1 VGFPDAV
8 AALHG
13 DDRSVGGNHGAAVD
27 LDELTVRWQWAL
39 DAGGRALEAATPE
52 LQPGLLGRHRYVL
65 QQDRAEA
72 AGLLTRV
79 AVAEQTGLR
88 PWLAPVQVTTHH
100 LGLPP
105 GTEACLFDLDGVLTD
120 SNVLHALAWGHV
132 LDDVLLRVAQE
143 TGRHFVPFDPV
154 EDYRT
159 HLDGRPRVEGVQSF
173 LASRGLRLPAGAP
186 EDPADAWTV
195 HGVAT
200 HKGEALERL
209 IHRRGVSGLPGARS
223 YLLAAAFGH
232 LRRGVVS
239 ASTTTLP
246 MLELAQLATLV
257 ETRVDADVMATEQLR
272 SRPAPDLLLAACDR
286 LEVSPER
293 TVTLTHSAAG
303 IAAAR
308 VGGLTAIGV
317 ATEEQAA
324 LLEGLGASR
333 VVPSLGALLDPRL
346 DAGLNGHA
354 TRFPVLVSR

>member
-1 VGFPDAV
+1 MPFRPPTATIQAVGT
-8 AALHG
+8 
-13 DDRSVGGNHGAAVD
+13 NHGAAVD

-39 DAGGRALEAATPE
+39 DAGGRALEAATAE
-52 LQPGLLGRHRYVL
+52 LQPARLGRHRSLL
-65 QQDRAEA
+65 QQERAEA

-79 AVAEQTGLR
+79 AATEHTGLR
-88 PWLAPVQVTTHH
+88 PWLAPVPVTPHH

-120 SNVLHALAWGHV
+120 SNVLHALAWAHV

-143 TGRHFVPFDPV
+143 TGRQFVPFDLS

-159 HLDGRPRVEGVQSF
+159 HLDGRPRLEGIHSF
-173 LASRGLRLPAGAP
+173 LASRGLRVP
-186 EDPADAWTV
+186 EGHPDDPPDAWTA

-200 HKGEALERL
+200 HKGETLERL
-209 IHRRGVSGLPGARS
+209 IHRRGVSGLPGARA
-223 YLLAAAFGH
+223 YLLCAAFAH

-257 ETRVDADVMATEQLR
+257 ETRVDAEVMAAEGLR
-272 SRPAPDLLLAACDR
+272 SRPAPDLLLAACER
-286 LEVSPER
+286 LQVAPER

-308 VGGLTAIGV
+308 VAGLTAIGV
-317 ATEEQAA
+317 ASGEQAA
-324 LLEGLGASR
+324 LLEGLGAGP
-333 VVPSLGALLDPRL
+333 VVTSLGALLDPQL
-346 DAGLNGHA
+346 GTGLNGHA
-354 TRFPVLVSR
+354 ARFPVLVSH

>member
-1 VGFPDAV
+1 MDA
-8 AALHG
+8 
-13 DDRSVGGNHGAAVD
+13 NHTSQVD
-27 LDELTVRWQWAL
+27 LDGLTVHWQWAL
-39 DAGGRALEAATPE
+39 DAGGRALDAAATE
-52 LQPGLLGRHRYVL
+52 LGPPLLGRHRDLL

-79 AVAEQTGLR
+79 AAAEQTGLR

-120 SNVLHALAWGHV
+120 SDVLHALAWAHV
-132 LDDVLLRVAQE
+132 LDDVLLRVAQQ
-143 TGRHFVPFDPV
+143 TGRRFVPFDPG

-159 HLDGRPRVEGVQSF
+159 HLDGRPRLEGIHSF
-173 LASRGLRLPAGAP
+173 LASRGLRLPEGRA
-186 EDPADAWTV
+186 EDTADAWTA

-209 IHRRGVSGLPGARS
+209 LHRRGVSGLPGARP
-223 YLLAAAFGH
+223 YLLATAFAH

-246 MLELAQLATLV
+246 MLELAQLASLV
-257 ETRVDADVMATEQLR
+257 ETRVDADVMAAEHLR
-272 SRPAPDLLLAACDR
+272 SRPAPDLLLVACER
-286 LEVSPER
+286 LEVAPER

-308 VGGLTAIGV
+308 VAGLTAIGV
-317 ATEEQAA
+317 ASGEQAA

-333 VVPSLGALLDPRL
+333 VATSLNALLDSRL
-346 DAGLNGHA
+346 GTGLNGHA
-354 TRFPVLVSR
+354 SGFSVLVSR